1 MVNTVGKN
9 CSEADKAYIAGFLD
23 ADGAIMA
30 HVERNSE
37 LIYKFRVR
45 VSIALYQSQN
55 AVIEWMYKKLETG
68 SVTKQRNL
76 YKWNTTDQNA
86 VRVILTVLKPYL
98 RVKKKQAEL
107 ALSIMNTPICSKR
120 KLLYVATLA
129 DALCSLN
136 VRSQNSGMKNVTMIK
151 EYFSCND

>member
-9 CSEADKAYIAGFLD
+9 CSEADRAYIAGFLD

-30 HVERNSE
+30 HIERNNE
-37 LIYKFRVR
+37 MIHRFRVR
-45 VSIALYQSQN
+45 VSIALYQSQDS
-55 AVIEWMYKKLETG
+55 VLEWIYKKLETG
-68 SVTKQRNL
+68 SVTKDRAL
-76 YKWNTTDQNA
+76 YKWKTTDQKSVQA
-86 VRVILTVLKPYL
+86 VLTAVEPFLQ
-98 RVKKKQAEL
+98 VKKKQAEL
-107 ALSIMNTPICSKR
+107 ALTILDSSISSKR
-120 KLLYVATLA
+120 KLLYIATLA